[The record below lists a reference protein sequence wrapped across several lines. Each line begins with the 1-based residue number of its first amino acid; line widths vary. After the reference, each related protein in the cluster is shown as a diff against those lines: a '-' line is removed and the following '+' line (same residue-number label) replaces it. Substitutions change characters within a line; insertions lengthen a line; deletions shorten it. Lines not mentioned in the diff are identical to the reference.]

1 LKTRCLDVSGGG
13 GLVELTEAA
22 ALEGRAGSCLW
33 IDVEDYTTDDLAEW
47 LRSLGIN
54 AESIRA
60 CSEMTGRTRVQVS
73 KDDVFFEFSALAS
86 PTIVERVPLAFL
98 CRPGMC
104 ITLHLMPVE
113 GLHENVDHLMRNST
127 APGVTVSSVV
137 ATVLA
142 GLSTRTLDAFDDL
155 SGRVL
160 AVQERMDRDPD
171 RVEVEDIQRQ
181 SGAIRT
187 LEGIVGEHVVVFDRL
202 RVLETP
208 TLDLADL
215 AEFRMALADARYLDR
230 AIDRLEKHVSELRVR
245 FTANQQDRTNHR
257 LAVLTVLSA
266 IFLPLTLMAG
276 IWGMNFEFMP
286 ELGYRYAYPIA
297 LGAMV
302 VISIGAIVY
311 FYSRGW
317 FD

>member
-1 LKTRCLDVSGGG
+1 MKRRYFDVSGGG
-13 GLVELTEAA
+13 DLVELEEAS
-22 ALEGRAGSCLW
+22 ALEGRAGSCVW
-33 IDVEDYTTDDLAEW
+33 VDVEDYSTAELEEW
-47 LRSLGIN
+47 LRSLN
-54 AESIRA
+54 FSSESARA
-60 CSEMTGRTRVQVS
+60 CSAMTGRTRVRVS
-73 KDDVFFEFSALAS
+73 ESDVSFEFSALAS
-86 PTIVERVPLAFL
+86 PTAVERVPLAFL

-104 ITLHLMPVE
+104 VTVHPVPVE
-113 GLHENVDHLMRNST
+113 GLYETVGLVMRNST
-127 APGVTVSSVV
+127 TPRVTVSSLV
-137 ATVLA
+137 ATLLA
-142 GLSTRTLDAFDDL
+142 GLSTRTLDTFDDL
-155 SGRVL
+155 SGGVL
-160 AVQERMDRDPD
+160 AVQERMDRDPNA
-171 RVEVEDIQRQ
+171 VEIGDIKRQ
-181 SGAIRT
+181 SSPIRT
-187 LEGIVGEHVVVFDRL
+187 LEVIVGERVALYDRL

-208 TLDLADL
+208 TLDLADI
-215 AEFRMALADARYLDR
+215 AEFRMALADADYLDR

-302 VISIGAIVY
+302 VIAIGSIAY